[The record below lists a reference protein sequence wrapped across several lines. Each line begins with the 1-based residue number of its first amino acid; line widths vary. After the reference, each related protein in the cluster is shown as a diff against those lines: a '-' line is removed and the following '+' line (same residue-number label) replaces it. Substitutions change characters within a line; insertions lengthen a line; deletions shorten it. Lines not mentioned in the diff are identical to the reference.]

1 MSQKKKKGKK
11 NMKET
16 KESIFL
22 SDTDVSITRLLSGL
36 NFETFQKQQEFLR
49 NIEIHDESQEAIVT
63 GILNLMDRVA
73 GFYEETTG
81 HSLVNRFDAVESY
94 SKLLSTLDYAT
105 NKGYS
110 LSELLN
116 STSSDDA
123 FGYAHIRF
131 GNIIC
136 TIAVLC
142 GGLFSIGSVYVL
154 KGKSKIVLE
163 RLSKEVFDE
172 LLKEAN
178 PLTLEEMEAAKLCA
192 GGNFYDLR

>member
-1 MSQKKKKGKK
+1 M
-11 NMKET
+11 
-16 KESIFL
+16 
-22 SDTDVSITRLLSGL
+22 
-36 NFETFQKQQEFLR
+36 
-49 NIEIHDESQEAIVT
+49 
-63 GILNLMDRVA
+63 
-73 GFYEETTG
+73 
-81 HSLVNRFDAVESY
+81 
-94 SKLLSTLDYAT
+94 
-105 NKGYS
+105 
-110 LSELLN
+110 N

-131 GNIIC
+131 ENIIC